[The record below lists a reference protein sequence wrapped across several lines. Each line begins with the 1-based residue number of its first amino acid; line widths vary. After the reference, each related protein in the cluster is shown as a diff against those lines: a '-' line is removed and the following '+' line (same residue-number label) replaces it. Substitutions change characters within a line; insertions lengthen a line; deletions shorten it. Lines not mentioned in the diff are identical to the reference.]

1 MDFAPHESIILFW
14 ICIKNHNTTQYG
26 GAYFYYSHPISS
38 YLTRQMVWRI
48 FSPKN
53 LLFKK
58 MWFKLTF
65 RRQYLLRQR
74 ELFFIKLYIFVQITE
89 NDKTWENKWYLLNH
103 LNIYFLNSSLHSK
116 FLHKIMMIFF
126 CLLSKHCASPRK
138 LQFISIY
145 FSLICITKY
154 TNQFVIFYKVDKFNL
169 FLSKLKKKSWNL

>member
-53 LLFKK
+53 LLFNK

-65 RRQYLLRQR
+65 RRRYL
-74 ELFFIKLYIFVQITE
+74 ITE
-89 NDKTWENKWYLLNH
+89 NDKTWENRWYLLNH

-116 FLHKIMMIFF
+116 FLPKMMMIFF
-126 CLLSKHCASPRK
+126 CLLSKPCAS
-138 LQFISIY
+138 LQFISIF
-145 FSLICITKY
+145 FSLMCITKY

-169 FLSKLKKKSWNL
+169 FLSKLKKNLVQKRI